1 MLIEDEILDD
11 DEVND
16 MILDMS
22 LSDVLGVLLKAG
34 RTDLIASWDS
44 IHELCL
50 DSLEEEVAQ

>member
-16 MILDMS
+16 MILDMT

-34 RTDLIASWDS
+34 RYDLIASWDS
-44 IHELCL
+44 IHEFLV
-50 DSLEEEVAQ
+50 EREINE